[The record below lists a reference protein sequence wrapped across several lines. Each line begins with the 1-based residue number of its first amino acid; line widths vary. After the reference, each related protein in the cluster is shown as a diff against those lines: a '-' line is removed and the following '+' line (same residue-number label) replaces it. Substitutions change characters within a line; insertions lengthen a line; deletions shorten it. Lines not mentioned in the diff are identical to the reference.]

1 MLDSKKTWICTSCHT
16 VNSMSNKKCMTC
28 GQKNPN
34 KDVFAQAN
42 SVLHTVGGVTN
53 INPPNENW
61 FCPECGRK
69 NNLNFCPVCGT
80 AKSKL

>member
-42 SVLHTVGGVTN
+42 SVLHTVGAN
-53 INPPNENW
+53 
-61 FCPECGRK
+61 
-69 NNLNFCPVCGT
+69 
-80 AKSKL
+80 